1 MIDLVVSSTND
12 NYQYDTKSVKDLYTI
27 LLKDSSYDAI
37 SLNIIFSDDSN
48 LNRLKLEYFNED
60 VLTDVLAFPIQN
72 DTKLEAE
79 IYISYDRA
87 ISSSK
92 EFNVSLNSELIRLIV
107 HGILHLLGYRDNNDE
122 LKKVMFDKQESIVDT
137 CKINIV

>member
-12 NYQYDTKSVKDLYTI
+12 NYQYDTKSVKDLCTI
-27 LLKDSSYDAI
+27 VLKDSSYDAI
-37 SLNIIFSDDSN
+37 SLNVIFSDDTN
-48 LNRLKLEYFNED
+48 LSRLKLKYFNED

>member
-1 MIDLVVSSTND
+1 MIDLVVSNTSD
-12 NYQYDTKSVKDLYTI
+12 SYQYDTQSVKDLCTI
-27 LLKDSSYDAI
+27 VLKDSSYDAI
-37 SLNIIFSDDSN
+37 SLNIIFSDDTN
-48 LNRLKLEYFNED
+48 LSRLKLKYFNED
-60 VLTDVLAFPIQN
+60 VLTDVLAFPFQN

-122 LKKVMFDKQESIVDT
+122 LKKVMYDKQESIVDT

>member
-12 NYQYDTKSVKDLYTI
+12 NYQYDTKSVKDLCTI
-27 LLKDSSYDAI
+27 VLKDSSYDAI
-37 SLNIIFSDDSN
+37 SLNIIFSDDNN
-48 LNRLKLEYFNED
+48 LSRLKLKYFNED

>member
-1 MIDLVVSSTND
+1 MIDLVVSNTSD
-12 NYQYDTKSVKDLYTI
+12 SYQYDTQSVKDLCTI
-27 LLKDSSYDAI
+27 VLKDSSYDAI
-37 SLNIIFSDDSN
+37 SLNIIFSDDNN
-48 LNRLKLEYFNED
+48 LSRLKLKYFNED

-107 HGILHLLGYRDNNDE
+107 HGILHLLGYRDNSDE
-122 LKKVMFDKQESIVDT
+122 LKKVMFDKQESIVNT

>member
-1 MIDLVVSSTND
+1 MIDLVVSNTND
-12 NYQYDTKSVKDLYTI
+12 SYQYDTQSVKDLCTI
-27 LLKDSSYDAI
+27 VLKDSSYDAI
-37 SLNIIFSDDSN
+37 SLNVIFSDDTN
-48 LNRLKLEYFNED
+48 LSRLKLKYFNED

>member
-1 MIDLVVSSTND
+1 MIDLVVSNTND
-12 NYQYDTKSVKDLYTI
+12 NYKYDTKSVKDLCTI
-27 LLKDSSYDAI
+27 VLKDSSYDTI
-37 SLNIIFSDDSN
+37 SLNIIFSDDTN
-48 LNRLKLEYFNED
+48 LSRLKLKYFNED

-92 EFNVSLNSELIRLIV
+92 EFNVTLNSELIRLIV
-107 HGILHLLGYRDNNDE
+107 HGILHLLGYKDNNDE
-122 LKKVMFDKQESIVDT
+122 LKKVMFDKQESIVET

>member
-1 MIDLVVSSTND
+1 MIDLVVSNTSD
-12 NYQYDTKSVKDLYTI
+12 SYQYDTQSVKDLCTI
-27 LLKDSSYDAI
+27 VLKDSSYDAI
-37 SLNIIFSDDSN
+37 SLNVIFSDDTN
-48 LNRLKLEYFNED
+48 LSRLKLKYFNED

-122 LKKVMFDKQESIVDT
+122 LKKVMFDKQESIVNT

>member
-12 NYQYDTKSVKDLYTI
+12 NYQYDTKSVKDLCAI
-27 LLKDSSYDAI
+27 VLKDSSYDAI
-37 SLNIIFSDDSN
+37 SLNVIFSDDSN

>member
-12 NYQYDTKSVKDLYTI
+12 NYQYDTKSVKDLCI
-27 LLKDSSYDAI
+27 IVLKDSSYDAI
-37 SLNIIFSDDSN
+37 SLNIIFSDDNN
-48 LNRLKLEYFNED
+48 LSRLKLKYFNED

-107 HGILHLLGYRDNNDE
+107 HGILHLLGYRDNSDE
-122 LKKVMFDKQESIVDT
+122 LKKVMFDKQESIVNT

>member
-1 MIDLVVSSTND
+1 MIDLVVSNTND
-12 NYQYDTKSVKDLYTI
+12 SYQYDTQSVKDLCTI
-27 LLKDSSYDAI
+27 VLKDSSYDEI

>member
-1 MIDLVVSSTND
+1 MIDLVVSNTSD
-12 NYQYDTKSVKDLYTI
+12 SYQYDTQSVKDLCTI
-27 LLKDSSYDAI
+27 VLKDSSYDAI

-48 LNRLKLEYFNED
+48 LSRLKLKYFNED

>member
-1 MIDLVVSSTND
+1 MIDLVVSNTSD
-12 NYQYDTKSVKDLYTI
+12 SYQYDTQSVKDLCTI
-27 LLKDSSYDAI
+27 VLKDSSYDAI
-37 SLNIIFSDDSN
+37 SLNIIFSDDTN
-48 LNRLKLEYFNED
+48 LSRLKLKYFNED

-107 HGILHLLGYRDNNDE
+107 HGILHLLGYRDNNE
-122 LKKVMFDKQESIVDT
+122 KLKKIMFDKQESIVNT

>member
-12 NYQYDTKSVKDLYTI
+12 NYQYDTKSVKDLCTI
-27 LLKDSSYDAI
+27 VLKDSSYDEI

-107 HGILHLLGYRDNNDE
+107 HGILHLLGYRDNSDE
-122 LKKVMFDKQESIVDT
+122 LKKVMFDKQESIVNT

>member
-1 MIDLVVSSTND
+1 MIDLVVSNTND
-12 NYQYDTKSVKDLYTI
+12 SYQYDTQSVKDLCTI
-27 LLKDSSYDAI
+27 VLKDSSYDAI

-107 HGILHLLGYRDNNDE
+107 HGILHLLGYRDNNE
-122 LKKVMFDKQESIVDT
+122 KLKKIMFDKQESIVNT

>member
-1 MIDLVVSSTND
+1 MIDLVVSNTND
-12 NYQYDTKSVKDLYTI
+12 NYQYDTKSVKDLCTI
-27 LLKDSSYDAI
+27 VLKDSSYDTI
-37 SLNIIFSDDSN
+37 SLNIIFSDDIN

-107 HGILHLLGYRDNNDE
+107 HGILHLLGYRDNSDE

>member
-1 MIDLVVSSTND
+1 MIDLVVSNTSD
-12 NYQYDTKSVKDLYTI
+12 SYQYDTQSVKDLCTI
-27 LLKDSSYDAI
+27 VLKDSSYDAI
-37 SLNIIFSDDSN
+37 SLNVIFSDDTN
-48 LNRLKLEYFNED
+48 LSRLKLKYFNED
-60 VLTDVLAFPIQN
+60 VLTDVLAFPFQN

>member
-12 NYQYDTKSVKDLYTI
+12 NYQYDTKSVKDLCTI
-27 LLKDSSYDAI
+27 VLKDSSYDAI

-122 LKKVMFDKQESIVDT
+122 SKKVMFDKQESIVNT

>member
-1 MIDLVVSSTND
+1 MIDLVVSNTSD
-12 NYQYDTKSVKDLYTI
+12 SYQYDTQSVKDLCTI
-27 LLKDSSYDAI
+27 VLKDSSYDAI
-37 SLNIIFSDDSN
+37 SLNVIFSDDSN

>member
-1 MIDLVVSSTND
+1 MIDLVVSNTSD
-12 NYQYDTKSVKDLYTI
+12 SYQYDTQSVKDLCTI
-27 LLKDSSYDAI
+27 VLKDSSYDAI
-37 SLNIIFSDDSN
+37 SLNVIFSDDTN
-48 LNRLKLEYFNED
+48 LSRLKLKYFNED

>member
-1 MIDLVVSSTND
+1 MIDLVVSNTSD
-12 NYQYDTKSVKDLYTI
+12 SYQYDTQSVKDLCTI
-27 LLKDSSYDAI
+27 VLKDSSYDAI
-37 SLNIIFSDDSN
+37 SLNVIFSDDSN

-122 LKKVMFDKQESIVDT
+122 LKKVMFDKQESIVNT

>member
-1 MIDLVVSSTND
+1 MIDLVVSNTSD
-12 NYQYDTKSVKDLYTI
+12 SYQYDTQSVKDLCTI
-27 LLKDSSYDAI
+27 VLKDSSYDAI
-37 SLNIIFSDDSN
+37 SLNVIFSDDTN
-48 LNRLKLEYFNED
+48 LSRLKLKYFNED
-60 VLTDVLAFPIQN
+60 VLTDVLAFPFQN

-107 HGILHLLGYRDNNDE
+107 HGILHLLGYRDNDDE

>member
-1 MIDLVVSSTND
+1 MIDLVVSNTND
-12 NYQYDTKSVKDLYTI
+12 NYQYDTQSVKDLCTI
-27 LLKDSSYDAI
+27 VLKDSSYDTI
-37 SLNIIFSDDSN
+37 SLNIIFSDDIN

>member
-1 MIDLVVSSTND
+1 MIDLVVSNTND
-12 NYQYDTKSVKDLYTI
+12 NYKYDTKSVKDLCTI
-27 LLKDSSYDAI
+27 VLKDSSYDTI
-37 SLNIIFSDDSN
+37 SLNIIFSDDTN
-48 LNRLKLEYFNED
+48 LSQLKLKYFNED

-122 LKKVMFDKQESIVDT
+122 LKKVMFDKQESIVNT

>member
-1 MIDLVVSSTND
+1 MIDLVVSNTSD
-12 NYQYDTKSVKDLYTI
+12 SYQYDTQSVKDLCTI
-27 LLKDSSYDAI
+27 VLKDSSYDAI
-37 SLNIIFSDDSN
+37 SLNIIFSDDNN
-48 LNRLKLEYFNED
+48 LSRLKLKYFNED

-92 EFNVSLNSELIRLIV
+92 EFNVSLNSELVRLIV

>member
-12 NYQYDTKSVKDLYTI
+12 NYQYDTKSVKDLCTI
-27 LLKDSSYDAI
+27 VLKDSSYDAI

-122 LKKVMFDKQESIVDT
+122 LKKVMFDKQESIVNT

>member
-1 MIDLVVSSTND
+1 M
-12 NYQYDTKSVKDLYTI
+12 
-27 LLKDSSYDAI
+27 
-37 SLNIIFSDDSN
+37 
-48 LNRLKLEYFNED
+48 
-60 VLTDVLAFPIQN
+60 TDVLAFPIQN

-107 HGILHLLGYRDNNDE
+107 HGILHLLGYRDNSDE
-122 LKKVMFDKQESIVDT
+122 LKKVMFDKQESIVNT

>member
-1 MIDLVVSSTND
+1 MINLVVSHTND
-12 NYQYDTKSVKDLYTI
+12 NYQYDTKSVKDLCKI
-27 LLKDSSYDAI
+27 VLKDSSYDAI
-37 SLNIIFSDDSN
+37 SLNVIFSDDTN
-48 LNRLKLEYFNED
+48 LSRLKLKYFNED
-60 VLTDVLAFPIQN
+60 VLTDVLAFPFQN

-107 HGILHLLGYRDNNDE
+107 HGILHLLGYRDNSDE
-122 LKKVMFDKQESIVDT
+122 LKKVMFDKQESIVNT

>member
-12 NYQYDTKSVKDLYTI
+12 NYQYDTKSVKDLCTI
-27 LLKDSSYDAI
+27 VLKDSSYDAI
-37 SLNIIFSDDSN
+37 SLNIIFSDDTN
-48 LNRLKLEYFNED
+48 LSRLKLKYFNED

-107 HGILHLLGYRDNNDE
+107 HGILHLLGYRDNDDE

>member
-1 MIDLVVSSTND
+1 MIDLVVSNTSD
-12 NYQYDTKSVKDLYTI
+12 SYQYDTQSVKDLCTI
-27 LLKDSSYDAI
+27 VLKDSSYDAI
-37 SLNIIFSDDSN
+37 SLNVIFSDDTN
-48 LNRLKLEYFNED
+48 LSRLKLKYFNED

-107 HGILHLLGYRDNNDE
+107 HGILHLLGYRDNDDE

>member
-12 NYQYDTKSVKDLYTI
+12 NYQYDTKSVKDLCTI
-27 LLKDSSYDAI
+27 VLKDSSYDAI
-37 SLNIIFSDDSN
+37 SLNIIFSDDNN
-48 LNRLKLEYFNED
+48 LSRLKLKYFNED
-60 VLTDVLAFPIQN
+60 VLTDVLAFPSQN
-72 DTKLEAE
+72 DIKLEAE

>member
-1 MIDLVVSSTND
+1 MIDLVVSNTND
-12 NYQYDTKSVKDLYTI
+12 NYQYDTKSVKDLCTI
-27 LLKDSSYDAI
+27 VLKDSSYDTI
-37 SLNIIFSDDSN
+37 SLNIIFSDDIN

-107 HGILHLLGYRDNNDE
+107 HGILHLLGYRDNNE
-122 LKKVMFDKQESIVDT
+122 KLKKIMFDKQESIVNT

>member
-12 NYQYDTKSVKDLYTI
+12 NYQYDTKSVKDLCTI
-27 LLKDSSYDAI
+27 VLKDSSYDAI
-37 SLNIIFSDDSN
+37 SLNVIFSDDSN

-107 HGILHLLGYRDNNDE
+107 HGILHLLGYRDNDDE

>member
-1 MIDLVVSSTND
+1 MIDLVVSNTSD
-12 NYQYDTKSVKDLYTI
+12 SYQYDTQSVKDLCTI
-27 LLKDSSYDAI
+27 VLKDSSYDAI
-37 SLNIIFSDDSN
+37 SLNVIFSDDSN

-107 HGILHLLGYRDNNDE
+107 HGILHLLGYRDNSDE
-122 LKKVMFDKQESIVDT
+122 LKKVMFDKQESIVNT